1 MRTLLKNGTV
11 INVFTGEEEQAQV
24 LMEDDR
30 IVGVGDYNEQ
40 DADETQDVSGGYICP
55 GFIDGHIHIE
65 STMLTPGEFAR
76 AALPHGTTSVM
87 ADPHEIANV
96 CGAAG
101 IRYMLEA
108 SEGIPMTVYIML
120 PSCVPA
126 TGFDESGAVLTAE
139 DLEPFY
145 SNPRVLGLAEVMDYP
160 GVIARDR
167 EIMKKIRAAIRHG
180 RTVNGHAPL
189 LSGRE
194 LDCYIA
200 AGIGDD
206 HECSSVQEAKERIR
220 KGQRVM
226 IRQGTAAPNL
236 RDLLP
241 LLEEPWAHR
250 CLLVSDDK
258 HAADLLNNGH
268 IDAAIRM
275 AVQDG
280 RNPITAIRM
289 ATLWAA
295 ECFGLRGVGAIAP
308 GYTADILVL
317 DDLHQVK
324 IRHVYQKGRMIVEN
338 GRMHPWSSPV
348 VCPDLERNVRS
359 SFHINMLSERDFYTE
374 QSGMQK
380 CHVIRL
386 VKRQL
391 ITEDWITDIDFDKK
405 DGVDLNRDILK
416 IAVAE
421 RHKNTGH
428 KCIGFIS
435 GTGMKRGAAASS
447 IAHDSHN
454 LIIIGTNEAD
464 MAAAGNRVR
473 EMGGGCVAA
482 ADGNILAELPLP
494 VSGLM
499 SDASAPA
506 VAEQNQ
512 KLWESERLL
521 GVPGDVEL
529 FMLMAF
535 TSLPVIPHLKITTQG
550 LVDVDR
556 QRIVLLCE

>member
-40 DADETQDVSGGYICP
+40 DADETQDVSGRYICP

-76 AALPHGTTSVM
+76 VALPHGTTSVM

-145 SNPRVLGLAEVMDYP
+145 SHPRVLGLAEVMDYP

-275 AVQDG
+275 AAQDG

-338 GRMHPWSSPV
+338 GRMHPWNSPA

-386 VKRQL
+386 VKNQL

-405 DGVDLNRDILK
+405 DGMDLNRDILK

-473 EMGGGCVAA
+473 EMGGGCAA
-482 ADGNILAELPLP
+482 TADGNILAELPLP

-556 QRIVLLCE
+556 QRIVPLCE